1 MPALAQM
8 FEMLLGFVAVGIAAW
23 LAIGTVDAI
32 VAICRR
38 EWRFS
43 VRSMLV
49 MTAVISMML
58 GAFAVIIRE

>member
-8 FEMLLGFVAVGIAAW
+8 FELLLGFVAVGISAW

-43 VRSMLV
+43 VRSMLM
-49 MTAVISMML
+49 MTAVISIML
-58 GAFAVIIRE
+58 GAIVVMIQK